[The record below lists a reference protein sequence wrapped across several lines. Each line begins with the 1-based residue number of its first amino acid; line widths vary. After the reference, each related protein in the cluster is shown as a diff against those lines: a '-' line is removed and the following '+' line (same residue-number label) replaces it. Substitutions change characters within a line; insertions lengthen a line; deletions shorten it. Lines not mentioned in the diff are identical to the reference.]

1 NYRNQKLV
9 KQDRLLTSLYNTIR
23 L

>member
-1 NYRNQKLV
+1 KLV

>member
-1 NYRNQKLV
+1 NQKLV